1 MKFNQTD
8 LSDNKWE
15 RDRKLFIESFPG
27 EKTFVS
33 LYDKKNMKSKIN
45 LLRSVSVNENQY
57 GIDNEIDFTTQI
69 IPVEIIMGLEKLN
82 DLGAGIFMCI
92 NECDGT
98 GRKDENV
105 IRIRSCMADF
115 DDPDKPLPGFK
126 LEPSMIIETSKN
138 KHHVYW
144 FSDNIPLEG
153 FRQLQESII
162 YNCGSDV
169 AVKNPGRPG
178 RVPGFY
184 HNKSKR
190 FMTNICHYTGLK
202 YDFGLLTDSFPPEP
216 VKQFSAPQYQVPSYN
231 NNTEFKGARGT
242 SEGQRN
248 HFIMR
253 RIGGMVAKGL
263 SYTEIEAEVYLEA
276 AACQP
281 ALGQF
286 DLNNLLK
293 SAQNYNK

>member
-8 LSDNKWE
+8 LSDDKRE

-33 LYDKKNMKSKIN
+33 LYDKKGMKSKIN

-57 GIDNEIDFTTQI
+57 SIDGAIDFTTKI
-69 IPVEIIMGLEKLN
+69 IPVKIIRGLEKLN
-82 DLGAGIFMCI
+82 DLGSGIFMCV
-92 NECDGT
+92 NECDGI

-190 FMTNICHYTGLK
+190 FMSNICHYTGLK

-216 VKQFSAPQYQVPSYN
+216 VKQFSAPQYQATNYDSP
-231 NNTEFKGARGT
+231 EFKGSYGASDG
-242 SEGQRN
+242 GRN
-248 HFIMR
+248 HHIIK
-253 RIGGMVAKGL
+253 RIGGMIKNNL
-263 SYTEIEAEVYLEA
+263 SYTEIEAEIYKEA
-276 AACQP
+276 AACNP
-281 ALGQF
+281 PLGKN
-286 DLNNLLK
+286 DIDNLLK
-293 SAQNYNK
+293 SAKGYL